1 MKLQCE
7 LCREIVVGDLAI
19 DAAAGVLAVH
29 CPACD
34 GRFEVKAAARSTP
47 VPAPT
52 VESGEAM
59 TCPKCGTV
67 QRPADACRQCGLRAD
82 KMKSFSAADDTAPP
96 ALTAAWAKCLATWS
110 DPDAHEELAK
120 VAAAHGAYAWVA
132 RRYRDRLR
140 EHPGNAT
147 AAQRLAAITRITEAS
162 LRASAAVRPD
172 PKGAAGH
179 KPYKN
184 AITILVALVLLAAA
198 GTIYAMVTSPSED
211 TGSAPE
217 SIPIRPPPHR

>member
-1 MKLQCE
+1 VQAEK
-7 LCREIVVGDLAI
+7 AI
-19 DAAAGVLAVH
+19 AIAA
-29 CPACD
+29 PID
-34 GRFEVKAAARSTP
+34 G
-47 VPAPT
+47 PT
-52 VESGEAM
+52 M

-82 KMKSFSAADDTAPP
+82 KMKGFSAADEAASP

-140 EHPGNAT
+140 EQPQNAT

-162 LRASAAVRPD
+162 LRAGAAVRPD
-172 PKGAAGH
+172 AKGAGH
-179 KPYKN
+179 KPYKS
-184 AITILVALVLLAAA
+184 ALTILIALVLLAAA
-198 GTIYAMVTSPSED
+198 GTIYAMVATPSED
-211 TGSAPE
+211 PGAPP
-217 SIPIRPPPHR
+217 IPIQPVQHR